1 MNYKF
6 QVLLRLFRGA
16 FFRILHVKKGGK
28 FLRVTGKIRVN
39 HKKNSKIILGEKVV
53 LYKNMN
59 FYLDAEGAS
68 VIIGSKTYINRRTEI
83 MCKEKVEIGENCAIS
98 WDVTITDTDYHSI
111 NNNKSTSPVFIE
123 DKVWIGCKST
133 ILKGVRIGKGSV
145 VAANSV
151 VTKDVPPNCLVAGV
165 PARIIQRDI
174 QWS

>member
-1 MNYKF
+1 
-6 QVLLRLFRGA
+6 
-16 FFRILHVKKGGK
+16 
-28 FLRVTGKIRVN
+28 
-39 HKKNSKIILGEKVV
+39 
-53 LYKNMN
+53 
-59 FYLDAEGAS
+59 
-68 VIIGSKTYINRRTEI
+68 

-111 NNNKSTSPVFIE
+111 NSNKSTSPVFIE